1 MSTGKGYYPTMADVV
16 NSRLSDEMK
25 RELTGLLTTRV
36 ADKLW
41 TAFDEG
47 LKTGAIG
54 GSLPSGV
61 LDSTEGAYK
70 AGVLSLAAWMMTELE
85 EAMEGKEAMEDK
97 EDKEGKEEDD
107 GMHICM
113 GLN

>member
-1 MSTGKGYYPTMADVV
+1 MSAGKGYYPTMADVV
-16 NSRLSDEMK
+16 NSRLSGEMK
-25 RELTGLLTTRV
+25 RELTGLLTKRI

-47 LKTGAIG
+47 LKTGALG
-54 GSLPSGV
+54 GLVPSDA
-61 LDSTEGAYK
+61 LDSTEDAYK

-85 EAMEGKEAMEDK
+85 EAG

-107 GMHICM
+107 DMRICM